1 VQHGCVKD
9 CSKTTDG
16 CSNFTHC
23 PQAREYFL
31 YRLLA
36 YLDQVLINER
46 AQERY
51 RDQSRYRQ
59 ASTPGSGVGY
69 AGHNPYSA
77 MWGVMPYSFAPQTPL
92 QASMQQAEDA
102 SKRRDVYLR
111 ALLNGLSRTLRDSK
125 EHTLLPLMKM
135 SRLDHTMAELL
146 RNDSISDCSDRYA
159 LYCAVLSCLEA
170 MASNPH
176 LVEFYI
182 SPRDEIESTDGL
194 EKIVLGQGRRI
205 KATMNSRNGDDKCPP
220 LLDLLNKLAKQ
231 AEAFHKTASK
241 IPLNGRDAAVVSS
254 VNLCKRILETRQS
267 MQTRARTNPTQTLRT
282 PRPIANATEAY
293 RRACADIAYDEF
305 PASIPIHYAFQYE
318 ASVVRVTNPRRTI
331 TLAKELST
339 MATSLPPGI
348 FVRSSPNRPD
358 CIKAIIVGPEG
369 TPYYGGLFEF
379 DIFPPG
385 GYPQDPPEVRF
396 KTTAHGRV
404 RFNANLYEYHQFLSL
419 LIIARAKYVCP

>member
-1 VQHGCVKD
+1 M
-9 CSKTTDG
+9 TTDG

-23 PQAREYFL
+23 PRAREYFL

-36 YLDQVLINER
+36 YLDQMLIDER
-46 AQERY
+46 AQEKY
-51 RDQSRYRQ
+51 RDQSRHRQ

-69 AGHNPYSA
+69 AVNNPFSA

-92 QASMQQAEDA
+92 QSSMQHAENA
-102 SKRRDVYLR
+102 SKRRDLYLR
-111 ALLNGLSRTLRDSK
+111 ALLNGVSMTLRNSQ

-146 RNDSISDCSDRYA
+146 RNDAISDCSDRDA
-159 LYCAVLSCLEA
+159 LYSAVLSCLEA

-176 LVEFYI
+176 LVEFYV
-182 SPRDEIESTDGL
+182 SPRDEIVATDGL

-205 KATMNSRNGDDKCPP
+205 KAKVDPRNGDDKAPP
-220 LLDLLNKLAKQ
+220 LLDLLNKLGKQ
-231 AEAFHKTASK
+231 AEAFYKTASK
-241 IPLNGRDAAVVSS
+241 VPLNGQDAAVVSS
-254 VNLCKRILETRQS
+254 VNLCKSILETRQS
-267 MQTRARTNPTQTLRT
+267 MQARARTNPAQT
-282 PRPIANATEAY
+282 PRTARPTTNATEAY
-293 RRACADIAYDEF
+293 RRACADVAYNEF
-305 PASIPIHYAFQYE
+305 PASLPVHYAFQFE
-318 ASVVRVTNPRRTI
+318 ASVVRITNPRRTI

-358 CIKAIIVGPEG
+358 CIKALIVGPEG

-385 GYPQDPPEVRF
+385 SYPQDPPEVRF
-396 KTTAHGRV
+396 KTTAQGRV
-404 RFNANLYEYHQFLSL
+404 RFNANLYEYVLFSPL
-419 LIIARAKYVCP
+419 LIIAPAKYVCL